1 MKKYVSSNNLVTT
14 NVDVKV
20 EDDDQALLLLC
31 PLSEFYESFI
41 DTILYGR
48 TSITLEDIK
57 ASLNSKELQKKA
69 TNYHGSNGSLDALG
83 YKYRGQGRVLKVSK
97 GDLMVMSR
105 VLRDWLYVLQATLV
119 EQCKS
124 GSRGQVEKPMKKV
137 EFLLE
142 DSKTPETQPV
152 MTSQFWSVHKRKG
165 EESRH
170 LKGILK
176 RNPRVAWTGAATYKV
191 RWSPVKAVT
200 KQSNKRLIMLG

>member
-1 MKKYVSSNNLVTT
+1 MGQGRLVLELIGEEKSRRVTFKKRKSGMLKKAKEFLILCGVDTSNNLVTT

-69 TNYHGSNGSLDALG
+69 TNYHGSNDVRHVPGIRKNLISLGSLDALG

-152 MTSQFWSVHKRKG
+152 MV
-165 EESRH
+165 
-170 LKGILK
+170 
-176 RNPRVAWTGAATYKV
+176 KV
-191 RWSPVKAVT
+191 
-200 KQSNKRLIMLG
+200 